1 MADPAPEAVNEFNA
15 GVIEEFRAN
24 AGRVGGSLAETMIIL
39 VHHIGARSGT
49 ERVVPLAYS
58 PQSDDRFVIVATNGG
73 SSTHPGWYH
82 NLKANPRIKVEVGAR
97 TFMAVAKE
105 LDDTA
110 RAAIWPS
117 LIAQSPS
124 VGEFQNRT
132 TRRIPVFI
140 LTRSD

>member
-1 MADPAPEAVNEFNA
+1 MANQAPEAVKEFNA
-15 GVIEEFRAN
+15 SVIEEFRAN
-24 AGRVGGSLAETMIIL
+24 AGRVGGPLAGTMIIL

-58 PQSDDRFVIVATNGG
+58 PQGDGRFVIVATNGG
-73 SSTHPGWYH
+73 SSTHPDWYH
-82 NLKANPRIKVEVGAR
+82 NLKANPRIKVEVGAL
-97 TFMAVAKE
+97 TFTARAEE

-117 LIAQSPS
+117 LIAQSAS
-124 VGEFQNRT
+124 VGEFQSRT
-132 TRRIPVFI
+132 TRKIPVFI

>member
-1 MADPAPEAVNEFNA
+1 MVHPAPEAVNEFNA

-24 AGRVGGSLAETMIIL
+24 AGRVGGSLAGTMIML

-58 PQSDDRFVIVATNGG
+58 PQGDGRFVIVATNGG
-73 SSTHPGWYH
+73 SSTHPDWYH
-82 NLKANPRIKVEVGAR
+82 NLKANPRITVEVGTR
-97 TFMAVAKE
+97 TFTALAEE

-124 VGEFQNRT
+124 VGEFQSRT
-132 TRRIPVFI
+132 TRKIPVFA